1 MSDIMVMA
9 GGAALG
15 LGIGAT
21 IFALVIVVLVGLLE
35 GKE

>member
-1 MSDIMVMA
+1 MSDIVVMA
-9 GGAALG
+9 GGASLG

-21 IFALVIVVLVGLLE
+21 IFALVVVVLIGLLE